1 MGTVVNGTPMSVEGL
16 PVEGLPV
23 EGSVVTGETILE
35 TGPEV
40 QTSPSDS
47 TVTSDVVQPP
57 VSAES
62 SDVAPEDN

>member
-1 MGTVVNGTPMSVEGL
+1 MGSVVNGTPMS
-16 PVEGLPV
+16 VEGLPV

-35 TGPEV
+35 TAPEV
-40 QTSPSDS
+40 QPSPSDS